1 MDIDKL
7 EKMYNAGCKE
17 GYQHEYND
25 TLYTLQ
31 YGDTSKKDDLDA
43 TQNTMEER

>member
-1 MDIDKL
+1 MA
-7 EKMYNAGCKE
+7 EVV
-17 GYQHEYND
+17 HD

-43 TQNTMEER
+43 TQDTMEER